1 MIRIS
6 FNTIF
11 KFTTASDIQT
21 IYKFRLYKPLLSQ
34 VIWFLVASNKPS
46 KYPLLTLLVK
56 ESSFIIDFQ
65 VVPKIIN
72 TMIHLRHIFSYNPVY
87 IPFILHCTSLFKNC
101 DCILLLYSLNCFKNE
116 EDESETACAIE

>member
-65 VVPKIIN
+65 VVPKIID
-72 TMIHLRHIFSYNPVY
+72 TIIHLRHIFSYNPVY
-87 IPFILHCTSLFKNC
+87 IPFILH
-101 DCILLLYSLNCFKNE
+101 
-116 EDESETACAIE
+116 